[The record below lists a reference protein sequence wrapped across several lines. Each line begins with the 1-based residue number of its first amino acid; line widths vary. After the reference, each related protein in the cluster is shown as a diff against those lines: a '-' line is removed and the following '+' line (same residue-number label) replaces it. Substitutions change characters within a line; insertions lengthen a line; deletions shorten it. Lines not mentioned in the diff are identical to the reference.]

1 MLDIVSALYGELT
14 LFAAAGFALL
24 GLDDLLVDL
33 IWIVRRSWRAVTV
46 YQRIEPAT
54 AATLRPPQAP
64 GWIAVFIPAWDEADV
79 IGSMLHYSVQCW
91 QGCDVT
97 LFVGCYANDA
107 ATIAAVRHLNI
118 GRVRLVISDQIGPT
132 TKADCLNSLW
142 NALGAD
148 EKRLGARAKAIV
160 LHDAEDLVHPAE
172 IRIFDTLIERFAL
185 VQLPVFPSRDK
196 DSRWISGHYI
206 DEFTENHLKELV
218 VREAIGASLPSAGVG
233 CAIDRSV
240 LEEIAGRQDGKPFD
254 ADSLTEDYE
263 LGLKIGRL
271 GYRSAFVRLAEGGA
285 RRVVAVRAHF
295 PATLETAVRQKT
307 RWILGIALAGW
318 DRVGWQGGLMEGWMR
333 LRDRRAILAAI
344 LLLAGYVS
352 LVLTALL
359 AATGRLTM
367 PVSTT
372 LSALIM
378 LDSGL
383 LLWRL
388 LVRMLC
394 VGYHYGGVEG
404 LRAAPRMITSNI
416 VAIMA
421 ARRAVWQ
428 YLGLLRGR
436 KLRWDKTTHRFPETT
451 EE

>member
-1 MLDIVSALYGELT
+1 
-14 LFAAAGFALL
+14 
-24 GLDDLLVDL
+24 
-33 IWIVRRSWRAVTV
+33 
-46 YQRIEPAT
+46 
-54 AATLRPPQAP
+54 
-64 GWIAVFIPAWDEADV
+64 
-79 IGSMLHYSVQCW
+79 
-91 QGCDVT
+91 
-97 LFVGCYANDA
+97 
-107 ATIAAVRHLNI
+107 
-118 GRVRLVISDQIGPT
+118 
-132 TKADCLNSLW
+132 
-142 NALGAD
+142 
-148 EKRLGARAKAIV
+148 LGARAKAIV

-185 VQLPVFPSRDK
+185 VQLPVFPLRDK